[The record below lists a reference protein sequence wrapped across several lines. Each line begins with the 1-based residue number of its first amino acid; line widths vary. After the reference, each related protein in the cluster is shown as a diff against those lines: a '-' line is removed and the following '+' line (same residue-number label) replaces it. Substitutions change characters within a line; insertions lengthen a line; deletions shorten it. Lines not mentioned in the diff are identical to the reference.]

1 MGTHEFKKKRET
13 FRQYSSTKRK
23 LFFFTSDSFPLF
35 SFCQWQ
41 RVKNSRQKWRNSRNS
56 TTLCKCCQPSPS
68 LEPKRYIPGVV
79 SLGLDE
85 ARHAT
90 LLRHCVTCHELYL
103 HICVVD
109 EGWLFSLQQIV
120 NAKEGDV
127 LTKERLCCGLSIFE
141 VVLKR
146 IKKFLVHE
154 IWQEIPPSN
163 GVMNIDECREFHRL
177 WSAIQFNYCQPL
189 RQNEL
194 TVE

>member
-1 MGTHEFKKKRET
+1 M
-13 FRQYSSTKRK
+13 
-23 LFFFTSDSFPLF
+23 
-35 SFCQWQ
+35 
-41 RVKNSRQKWRNSRNS
+41 
-56 TTLCKCCQPSPS
+56 
-68 LEPKRYIPGVV
+68 
-79 SLGLDE
+79 
-85 ARHAT
+85 
-90 LLRHCVTCHELYL
+90 TCHELYL

-194 TVE
+194 TVEYVLLFIYNTFYLTLSLFDKKQYTVNGDFIFVSILPIDHQQYPTKRRV

>member
-1 MGTHEFKKKRET
+1 M
-13 FRQYSSTKRK
+13 
-23 LFFFTSDSFPLF
+23 
-35 SFCQWQ
+35 
-41 RVKNSRQKWRNSRNS
+41 
-56 TTLCKCCQPSPS
+56 
-68 LEPKRYIPGVV
+68 
-79 SLGLDE
+79 
-85 ARHAT
+85 
-90 LLRHCVTCHELYL
+90 TCHELYL

-194 TVE
+194 TVEYLQYFLFDSLSF